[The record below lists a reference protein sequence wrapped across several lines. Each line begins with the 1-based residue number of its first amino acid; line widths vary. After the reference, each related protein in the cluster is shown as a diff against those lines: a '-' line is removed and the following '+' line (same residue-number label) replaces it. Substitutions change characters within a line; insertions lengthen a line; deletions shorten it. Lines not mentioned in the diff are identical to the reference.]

1 MNNINTFIQK
11 DLDWS
16 EITGSVLIP
25 MTNDYLFRALLQ
37 QNNNVLKA
45 LICALLHLK
54 MEDVHEAVITNEIEL
69 GEAINEKTF
78 ILDIH
83 TLLNNNT
90 SINLEMQVINNRDW
104 PERSLSYLCR
114 SFNNLNA
121 GTEYLDVKPTVQ
133 IGLLDFTI
141 FPNEPMFYSNYYM
154 MNEKTHK
161 IYSDKFRLSVVDL
174 THIELATEEDCA
186 YNIDL
191 WASFFKAETWEAIK
205 MLAEKDSY
213 IKEAA
218 TSVYRLTQE
227 DKIRQQCEAREDYYR
242 GKRSLER
249 TLEKVSAERDAVIA
263 EKELLEKNTAAEK
276 KQLLSEIEQLQT
288 RIKEL
293 ERENTNN

>member
-1 MNNINTFIQK
+1 
-11 DLDWS
+11 
-16 EITGSVLIP
+16 

-37 QNNNVLKA
+37 RNNNVLKA

-54 MEDVHEAVITNEIEL
+54 MEDVHEVTITNEIEL

-121 GTEYLDVKPTVQ
+121 GAEYLDVKPTIQ
-133 IGLLDFTI
+133 IGLLDFTL
-141 FPNEPMFYSNYYM
+141 FPEEPMFYSSYYM
-154 MNEKTHK
+154 MNAKTHK
-161 IYSDKFRLSVVDL
+161 IYSDKLRLSVVDL
-174 THIELATEEDCA
+174 TQIELATEEDCY

-191 WASFFKAETWEAIK
+191 WASFFKAESWEAIK
-205 MLAEKDSY
+205 MLAEKDTY

-218 TSVYRLTQE
+218 ADVYRLTQE

-242 GKRSLER
+242 GHRSLQR
-249 TLEKVSAERDAVIA
+249 TLEKVTAERDAVTA
-263 EKELLEKNTAAEK
+263 EKELLASENQK
-276 KQLLSEIEQLQT
+276 LLA

-293 ERENTNN
+293 EQHNTNG

>member
-1 MNNINTFIQK
+1 MSNHIKFIK
-11 DLDWS
+11 DDLDWS
-16 EITGSVLIP
+16 KITGPVTIP

-37 QNNNVLKA
+37 RNNNVLKA

-54 MEDVHEAVITNEIEL
+54 MEDVHEAIITNEIEL

-121 GTEYLDVKPTVQ
+121 GAEYLDVKPTIQ
-133 IGLLDFTI
+133 IGLLDFTL
-141 FPNEPMFYSNYYM
+141 FPEEPMFYSSYYM

-161 IYSDKFRLSVVDL
+161 IYSDKLRLSVVDL
-174 THIELATEEDCA
+174 TQIELATEEDCY

-191 WASFFKAETWEAIK
+191 WASFFKAESWEAIK
-205 MLAEKDSY
+205 MLAEKDPY

-218 TSVYRLTQE
+218 AGVYRLTQE

-242 GKRSLER
+242 GHRSLQR
-249 TLEKVSAERDAVIA
+249 TLEKVTAERDAVAAENEKITA
-263 EKELLEKNTAAEK
+263 EKELLASEN
-276 KQLLSEIEQLQT
+276 KQLLA

-293 ERENTNN
+293 ERQNENS